1 VIDENHRYP
10 VMKTRLVDECL
21 HPVAEKIFSWR
32 KISAAGRWRGLIF
45 SPAKKSSRGEEISM
59 SGLERLDRLSLPR
72 RAWRQA
78 ECQLPVRLDA
88 VLSIT
93 SGVAILL
100 DTLSW
105 LDNDVWQP

>member
-1 VIDENHRYP
+1 LRKKFFPGEKFQPP
-10 VMKTRLVDECL
+10 VGGAV
-21 HPVAEKIFSWR
+21 S
-32 KISAAGRWRGLIF
+32 IF

-78 ECQLPVRLDA
+78 EWQLPVRLDA

-93 SGVAILL
+93 SGVAIVL

>member
-21 HPVAEKIFSWR
+21 HPVAEKIFPGEKFQPPVGGAVS
-32 KISAAGRWRGLIF
+32 IF

-72 RAWRQA
+72 RTRWRAWRQA
-78 ECQLPVRLDA
+78 EWQLPTRLQNE
-88 VLSIT
+88 
-93 SGVAILL
+93 G
-100 DTLSW
+100 
-105 LDNDVWQP
+105 NDRGLGSEADVG